1 MISFYARHDAL
12 KLPGC
17 PGRGDEID
25 DMLSRYEGVHDL
37 LLEQLRSTY
46 NDVPAHTEEA
56 EGGGEGGGA
65 SGKVAAL
72 DAFTTTALTSSRRKS
87 GEGGPGGSSGA
98 AAAGATASVLQV
110 GTRIEAMF
118 DGAHSD
124 TGEWYQGV
132 VAKVHDRMGMGGK
145 VTHLYDV
152 VYDDGD
158 EACLSWGADLA
169 GGSHHRLAKAA
180 CKSHHTYAP
189 SPQ

>member
-1 MISFYARHDAL
+1 MSTSPRTGELRWCTTPKLTCAVLLSISAFAIL
-12 KLPGC
+12 ESL
-17 PGRGDEID
+17 IF
-25 DMLSRYEGVHDL
+25 LS
-37 LLEQLRSTY
+37 
-46 NDVPAHTEEA
+46 
-56 EGGGEGGGA
+56 
-65 SGKVAAL
+65 
-72 DAFTTTALTSSRRKS
+72 
-87 GEGGPGGSSGA
+87 

-158 EACLSWGADLA
+158 EDKKLEEKYVRRAGEEGRERGGGEGPNDVHHIAFWICHDDINPPKCTSYRLLDLS
-169 GGSHHRLAKAA
+169 
-180 CKSHHTYAP
+180 
-189 SPQ
+189 